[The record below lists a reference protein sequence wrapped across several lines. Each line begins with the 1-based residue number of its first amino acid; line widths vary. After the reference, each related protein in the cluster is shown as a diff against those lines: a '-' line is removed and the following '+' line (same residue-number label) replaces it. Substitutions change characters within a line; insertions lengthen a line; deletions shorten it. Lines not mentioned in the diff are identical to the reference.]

1 MLFLLFLSQ
10 EIGASTTT
18 SCDSKCSWNVFNW
31 DDTIATVTASGYT
44 SNDSKVNMAFDGN
57 NEMNSIFFN
66 RKRRLFEDVIFN
78 QVLVHQK

>member
-1 MLFLLFLSQ
+1 MMLFLLFLSQ
-10 EIGASTTT
+10 EIDASTTT

-57 NEMNSIFFN
+57 NEMNSIFLIE
-66 RKRRLFEDVIFN
+66 KATFEDVIFN
-78 QVLVHQK
+78 QVLAHQK

>member
-18 SCDSKCSWNVFNW
+18 SCDSKCSWNEFNW

-57 NEMNSIFFN
+57 NEMNSIFLIE
-66 RKRRLFEDVIFN
+66 KATFEDVIFN

>member
-1 MLFLLFLSQ
+1 MMFFLLFLSQ

-57 NEMNSIFFN
+57 NEMNSNFLLIEKGDFS
-66 RKRRLFEDVIFN
+66 KT
-78 QVLVHQK
+78 